1 MPESKNDAG
10 TFLLK
15 NQSTKVSNDAAGDRN
30 REKSESFPC
39 HKDAGN

>member
-1 MPESKNDAG
+1 MIQA
-10 TFLLK
+10 FLLLK
-15 NQSTKVSNDAAGDRN
+15 NQSTKVSDDAAGDRN